1 MQVTLKSGR
10 AVTISELHQHGT
22 YAGLLAGKPDARMN
36 ADHIRRLLTEAKR
49 YGLDGAEPYLIPPAP
64 AQLEARLP
72 AVSCIAVLNS
82 DALQRPGSE
91 PYSSL
96 TVAWY
101 QEHFAPPITASVE
114 QQILAIEWETRAKD
128 WCW

>member
-1 MQVTLKSGR
+1 MQITLNSGR
-10 AVTISELHQHGT
+10 VVSLGELHQWGT

-36 ADHIRRLLTEAKR
+36 ADHIRRLLSEAKR
-49 YGLDGAEPYLIPPAP
+49 YGVAGAEPHLVPPIP
-64 AQLEARLP
+64 AQLETRLP
-72 AVSCIAVLNS
+72 AVNCIAVLNS

-101 QEHFAPPITASVE
+101 QEDFAPPIAASVE
-114 QQILAIEWETRAKD
+114 QQILAIDWEAHAKD